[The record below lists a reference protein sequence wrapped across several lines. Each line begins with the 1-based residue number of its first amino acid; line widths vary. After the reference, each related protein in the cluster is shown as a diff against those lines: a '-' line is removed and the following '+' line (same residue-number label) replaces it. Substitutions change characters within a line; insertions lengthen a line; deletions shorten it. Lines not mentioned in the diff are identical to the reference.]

1 MSANRLRS
9 AELDVCLV
17 ATRRPDLLAQTL
29 STFEEGLFRHFR
41 VTRIIANVDPLFGTA
56 KEQRECVA
64 LIRRY
69 DPDASITQPGGAGF
83 AAAVA
88 RTWAASTADII
99 LHLEDDWL
107 LKRPVHPADL
117 EAMVRDRRVGQVS
130 FNHAGKDWSQRRK
143 GRFCY
148 TRGRRYTAFG
158 VRLPF
163 KHRVPLFLTAPS
175 FFAGDF
181 ARHAAQLMNPN
192 FDPEK
197 QFCRGLNPLL
207 ESYVLPFKNLIL
219 GENPDFYI
227 EDIGR
232 AWRERRGIVKH
243 LVDGQSSW
251 EETSSTEIETSG
263 VSLNLQAG
271 FDVELE
277 TLMDS
282 SIASPDQA
290 VVPPVSPHH

>member
-1 MSANRLRS
+1 MTAKRLRS
-9 AELDVCLV
+9 TELDVCLV
-17 ATRRPDLLAQTL
+17 TTRRPDLLAQTL
-29 STFEEGLFRHFR
+29 DTFDEGLFKHFR
-41 VTRIIANVDPLFGTA
+41 IRRIIANVDPLFGTA
-56 KEQRECVA
+56 DEQRECVA

-69 DPDASITQPGGAGF
+69 DPDAIITQPSDAGF

-88 RTWAASTADII
+88 RTWAACTTDII

-107 LKRPVHPADL
+107 LKRPVHPTDL
-117 EAMVRDRRVGQVS
+117 EEMVVDRRVGQTS

-148 TRGRRYTAFG
+148 TRGGRYTAFG

-163 KHRVPLFLTAPS
+163 KQRVPLFLTAPS
-175 FFAGDF
+175 FLAGEF
-181 ARHAAQLMNPN
+181 ARCAATLMNPN

-207 ESYVLPFKNLIL
+207 EAYVRPFKNLIL
-219 GENPDFYI
+219 GKNPDFYI

-251 EETSSTEIETSG
+251 EEMQSDPIDTNR
-263 VSLNLQAG
+263 VLPC
-271 FDVELE
+271 LE
-277 TLMDS
+277 NFKVTPRP
-282 SIASPDQA
+282 IGP
-290 VVPPVSPHH
+290 